1 MTSVLLNRFDRYITS
16 SKNKVNRRGGK
27 PWYEREDVDLL
38 RVPCAP
44 VLFHITP
51 YDAESVNFRLIIFQ
65 VESIS
70 DNILHIVIRHN
81 FDFVITC
88 TRN

>member
-1 MTSVLLNRFDRYITS
+1 MTLVQLNRFDRYITS

-38 RVPCAP
+38 RVPCAL

-70 DNILHIVIRHN
+70 DNILHIVIRRN